1 MSFGLAPPF
10 ENINTPQQPIEQQQK
25 SAANELAKF
34 SLGLTSD
41 TLDNKTF
48 ADIDKQNTWKYNSNT
63 PFLVKP
69 ALSKERVLSE
79 DLTKEELDVAINTL
93 LQNAG
98 VSEETLDKL
107 AEMNRLSPEER
118 NPTGFPGYEVFY
130 AFLEVMKNAAK
141 FKIGSESAFG
151 ESTTEASLNEAY
163 FNGRIPEMVSE
174 NIPSISDELIGEAKT
189 ILNELG
195 ANYAGYDAI
204 NSDLNDLKEVVHG

>member
-1 MSFGLAPPF
+1 MSFGLQPPF
-10 ENINTPQQPIEQQQK
+10 ENISTPQQPIEQQQK

-48 ADIDKQNTWKYNSNT
+48 ADIDKQNTWKYNSNA

-69 ALSKERVLSE
+69 TLSKERVLTE
-79 DLTKEELDVAINTL
+79 DLSQEELETAISTL

-107 AEMNRLSPEER
+107 AEMNRLKPEER
-118 NPTGFPGYEVFY
+118 NPTGFPGYETFY

-141 FKIGSESAFG
+141 FKIGAERAFG
-151 ESTTEASLNEAY
+151 ESKNEAAINESY
-163 FNGRIPEMVSE
+163 FNGRIPEIVSE
-174 NIPSISDELIGEAKT
+174 NISWTSDEFISEAKS
-189 ILNELG
+189 ILSDIG
-195 ANYAGYDAI
+195 ANYVGYDAA
-204 NSDLNDLKEVVHG
+204 NQDLNDLKEVVHG